1 MHTMRKREEFTAID
15 KYTLTKQPRPK
26 CSKGES
32 RGPRPI
38 YGHLYTEK
46 HDSILA
52 TPLAEV

>member
-15 KYTLTKQPRPK
+15 KYTLTKQPRQK

-32 RGPRPI
+32 RGSRPI
-38 YGHLYTEK
+38 YGHLTEK

>member
-15 KYTLTKQPRPK
+15 KYTLTKQPRLK

-32 RGPRPI
+32 RDPRPI